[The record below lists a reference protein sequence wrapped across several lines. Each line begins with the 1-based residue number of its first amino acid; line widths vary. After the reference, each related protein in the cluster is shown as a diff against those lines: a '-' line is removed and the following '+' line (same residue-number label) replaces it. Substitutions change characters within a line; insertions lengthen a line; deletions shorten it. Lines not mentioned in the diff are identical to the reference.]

1 MISHIYFNDFISVPK
16 NSSIGK
22 MKEYYDKLTDD
33 DYIKQRI
40 DLLRKK
46 EWLNMIERDDE
57 T

>member
-1 MISHIYFNDFISVPK
+1 
-16 NSSIGK
+16 
-22 MKEYYDKLTDD
+22 MKEYYDGLTDD